1 MSTLKVDQLEEATSN
16 ANVTINTG
24 SDLIVDDNIQLGNT
38 SDTTL
43 ARASSGVMSVEGKSV
58 YMAGGTDVAV
68 ADGGTGLSALGAANQ
83 ILKTNS
89 GASALEYGTLGNN
102 YFQASLDSD
111 QAMTDQTWTK
121 CAFGAGSGEYLD
133 QNSRF
138 SSGRYT
144 PVDLGVYFLYAS
156 YCINGMNGAGDDWYI
171 SIWKNGADSDV
182 GKMHRLQG
190 TAASTYDDIY
200 ICRVD
205 TVTSASDYFEL
216 YGFEDGGGGRYFKAG
231 TTHFGGFRIS
241 F

>member
-1 MSTLKVDQLEEATSN
+1 MSKLKVDQLEGATGS

-24 SDLIVDDNIQLGNT
+24 SDLIVDDNIQLGHD

-68 ADGGTGLSALGAANQ
+68 ADGGTGLSALGTANQ

-102 YFQASLDSD
+102 YFQAKLDSD
-111 QAMTDQTWTK
+111 EAMPNNAWTK
-121 CAFGAGSGEYLD
+121 CVFDNEYVD
-133 QNSRF
+133 QNNRF
-138 SSGRYT
+138 STGRYT

-171 SIWKNGADSDV
+171 AIWKNGAGDDV

-190 TAASTYDDIY
+190 TSASTYDDIY
-200 ICRVD
+200 TCRIA

-216 YGFEDGGGGRYFKAG
+216 YGYEDGGSGRYFKAG